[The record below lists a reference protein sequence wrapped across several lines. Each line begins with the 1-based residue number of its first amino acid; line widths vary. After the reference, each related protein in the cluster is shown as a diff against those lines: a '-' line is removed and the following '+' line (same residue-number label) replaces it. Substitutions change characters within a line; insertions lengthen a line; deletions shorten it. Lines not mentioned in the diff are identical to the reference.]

1 MKQFKCGKCSS
12 TEVFISKSGNNT
24 GLYCSDCGKWIQWL
38 NKDEIRLA
46 ERQINEIKITN
57 VPVNNKSHNKYCG
70 VKITSSIIFNEND
83 TRDYK
88 DIVDEIE
95 NAIFKVLD
103 KRGHTLLCGTGKG
116 IAVED
121 L

>member
-1 MKQFKCGKCSS
+1 MKYVG
-12 TEVFISKSGNNT
+12 T
-24 GLYCSDCGKWIQWL
+24 
-38 NKDEIRLA
+38 
-46 ERQINEIKITN
+46 
-57 VPVNNKSHNKYCG
+57 
-70 VKITSSIIFNEND
+70 KITSSIIFNEND

-95 NAIFKVLD
+95 NAIFKVLV